1 MAFLLPNAQAGGYAM
16 IIAIPV
22 WQNRVAPLFDTAANL
37 LVIKNEGNNPER
49 DIINVESL
57 TLFQRIDL
65 LKILNVDLFI
75 CGGITK
81 AILENIRNKS
91 IKVTPFICGDINP
104 IMNAV
109 LQGKDIKALFSM
121 PGEPEKENE

>member
-1 MAFLLPNAQAGGYAM
+1 M

-37 LVIKNEGNNPER
+37 LVIKNEGKDPER

-57 TLFQRIDL
+57 TLCQRIDL

-91 IKVTPFICGDINP
+91 IKAMPFICGDINP
-104 IMNAV
+104 ILNAV